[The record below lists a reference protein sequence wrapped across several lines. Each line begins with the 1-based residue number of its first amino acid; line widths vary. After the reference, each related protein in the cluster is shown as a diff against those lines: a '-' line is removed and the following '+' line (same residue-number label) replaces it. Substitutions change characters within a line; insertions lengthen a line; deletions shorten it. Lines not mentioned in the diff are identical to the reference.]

1 MVNTLLFISAIIIL
15 LAILLTLYRFIKGP
29 SDADRLVA
37 FDVMTVSSLALIA
50 LIAKFSARIIYLDVA
65 LVYGLLSFLGVIIVS
80 RYFEKG
86 L

>member
-29 SDADRLVA
+29 TAPDRLVA
-37 FDVMTVSSLALIA
+37 FDVMTVSSLALIG
-50 LIAKFSARIIYLDVA
+50 LIAKFSSRIIYLDVA
-65 LVYGLLSFLGVIIVS
+65 IVYGLLSFLGVIIVS